1 MLKIK
6 EYRFVPAKD
15 GKNMTKQ
22 YIDLKELEKFGFKP
36 KYDENTGKIKAY
48 EKIKKEEKYMGL
60 RVTIEKTK
68 SKIRIFKRTDKEWR
82 INPYNEYFDED
93 TLYDLIKADLVEKV
107 EE

>member
-6 EYRFVPAKD
+6 DSV
-15 GKNMTKQ
+15 
-22 YIDLKELEKFGFKP
+22 DLKELEKFGFKP

-48 EKIKKEEKYMGL
+48 EKVKKEKEYMGL
-60 RVTIEKTK
+60 RVTIETIK
-68 SKIRIFKRTDKEWR
+68 SKIRIFIRTDKEWR

-107 EE
+107 GE